1 MVPMEIKQKCAQYL
15 RVSSEEQVANGYGLD
30 VQKEKNNAL
39 ATLKDF
45 EISDDCIYSDE
56 GLSGTLPPDKRPQL
70 KQMLEDAEAGK
81 FDTLIVYKIDRIARD
96 NYITLGVVKRLT
108 ACGVKLISATEPFDT
123 STTIGNYM
131 VQLLGAT
138 AEMDRNNI
146 VERTTAGRKMSAQK
160 GTWVFGSPAY
170 GYKYNKETQ
179 RLEIKEDE
187 AKWVKQFYE
196 WLVYDQ
202 LPLREIAHR
211 ANELKIPTQE
221 TGPSSR
227 QTTTGLWYPRTLG
240 RILSNDTYTGVKYLG
255 KYRKSPRNFKMA
267 TDPKNMNPESEW
279 VAVSVLPIISEEM
292 YLYSLRQLKR
302 NSELAARKKIRDYM
316 FSGLLHCSDC
326 GYKFRGGFAK
336 PTSKT
341 ANGSRFYLAIQS
353 GRESKLADS
362 KKCKYC
368 GSVSE
373 SRLMPIWYAL
383 EKILLNPEIVFGK
396 LERHASQNTDE
407 SKQESLESV
416 RLKREQ
422 LDKDRQRL
430 NIAFIDVGSI
440 DSREYKTKL
449 KIIDE
454 KLNLLVQEETNLVGT
469 LLSKEE
475 QVDGKVKLKK
485 LFKQYKKNIEN
496 ASYEKKMQIL
506 QIFVNSIDINLA
518 NNMATVQLNFANV
531 NVLKDNPRGGGPSKS
546 SQVTMTVPI
555 ITTKEIAL
563 AEYPTHS
570 KYYKAISERLPL
582 VSLSKRKVKGM
593 KIIAS

>member
-1 MVPMEIKQKCAQYL
+1 METKLKCAQYL
-15 RVSSEEQVANGYGLD
+15 RVSTEEQVLNGYGLD

-45 EISDDCIYSDE
+45 EISDDYIYSDE
-56 GLSGTLPPDKRPQL
+56 GLSGTLPPDKRPRL

-146 VERTTAGRKMSAQK
+146 IERTTAGRKMSAQK

-179 RLEIKEDE
+179 RLEIKDDE

-196 WLVYDQ
+196 WLVYEQ
-202 LPLREIAHR
+202 LPLREITR
-211 ANELKIPTQE
+211 KANELKIPS
-221 TGPSSR
+221 PLSSSESKR
-227 QTTTGLWYPRTLG
+227 ASTGLWYPRTVG
-240 RILSNDTYTGVKYLG
+240 RILSNETYTGIKYLG
-255 KYRKSPRNFKMA
+255 KYKKSPRNFKME
-267 TDPKNMNPESEW
+267 TDSRNINPENEW
-279 VAVSVLPIISEEM
+279 VAVNILPIVSEEM
-292 YLYSLRQLKR
+292 FLSALRQLKR

-326 GYKFRGGFAK
+326 GFKLRGGFAK

-341 ANGSRFYLAIQS
+341 STGSRFYLSQLS
-353 GRESKLADS
+353 GRDSKYIDS
-362 KKCKYC
+362 KKCNYC

-383 EKILLNPEIVFGK
+383 EKIVLNPDIVFKK
-396 LERHASQNTDE
+396 LEKHSEKDTDE
-407 SKQESLESV
+407 SKQENLQSV
-416 RLKREQ
+416 KMKREE
-422 LDKDRQRL
+422 LDKERQRL

-531 NVLKDNPRGGGPSKS
+531 NVLKDNPRS
-546 SQVTMTVPI
+546 
-555 ITTKEIAL
+555 
-563 AEYPTHS
+563 
-570 KYYKAISERLPL
+570 R
-582 VSLSKRKVKGM
+582 
-593 KIIAS
+593 